1 MTPKLPLGTCTVAL
15 TVSLL
20 FASLAAGQAIP
31 TGTLTG
37 HVTDGRRPLPGV
49 VVTVT
54 SPNLQGARTGTSTVS
69 GAYTLDLLPP
79 GPYAVTF
86 EIAGFHTV
94 EATVE
99 ITGDMTSTVDAVMP
113 RATTV
118 AEEVTVTGS
127 LIPRPTLEAMAP
139 VTTVDPEQLTYRGLT
154 RLESLLQTMPQVFA
168 AQNSTI
174 SNGASG
180 TATVDLRYLGSVRTL
195 VLIDGK
201 RQVPGDTYEIAPD
214 LNFIPQFLI
223 KRVDILTGGA
233 SSVYGA
239 DAVSGVVNFI
249 LNKDFNGLIGGITF
263 GGYEHDNN
271 NATAARINTAKGYQY
286 PSGQAWDGG
295 ALDVNVALG
304 GAFADGKGHATG
316 YAEYRTT
323 SALKKNRRDYTN
335 CSVYPMGA
343 TGPVCGGSPTI
354 PAGWFLVFNPDY
366 SELMGSYTL
375 DTSGPGNTLRDRLST
390 DVFNYATYNYMQ
402 RPDQRWLGGGFVDY
416 QWNRH
421 FDAYLDVM
429 LMDDTTDA
437 QIAPSGDFGT
447 TGLLNCDNPM
457 LSEQERTL
465 LCTNAGYG
473 PNDMANVTILKRN
486 VEGGARY
493 DNLNHTAYRLVG
505 GVKGEINPAWSYDVY
520 GIQAET
526 RIPEQY
532 VNDLNTLKM
541 QDALI
546 VDGDPNDP
554 TTWHCRDANA
564 RAQGC
569 VPWNLFS
576 VGGVTPA
583 AIAYISLPLF
593 SIGETRTQMVDAEV
607 HGDLKDWGIALPSA
621 SEGVQVALGIDYRKE
636 FLNFQPDAAYQA
648 GIASGGGFT
657 AVPVRGYY
665 SVKELY
671 IEGLFPLVQDVKG
684 AKNLSLDLA
693 YRWSDYNVNG
703 QWPSYKAEAI
713 WAPSADLMLRGA
725 YARANRAPNVV
736 ELYTP
741 QGKYI
746 GGTTD
751 PCEGDT
757 PLYSQAQCANTGMAA
772 AQYGHVLANPTGG
785 YNGIYGGNPHLN
797 PETAD
802 TVTYGVVITPV
813 GTSFTAAFDY
823 YDIKIDNAIG
833 YLGFDNILNYCATT
847 ANPALCRLI
856 HRDVAGTLWLYPS
869 GYIDVT
875 NQNIGKLESEGI
887 DVNLGYGLPA
897 GNSFFN
903 FKLIGTWLMKEYVD
917 TGIYSYDCVQLYG
930 NQCGVPLPNW
940 RQMFTAT
947 WETGPV
953 VLSFAWR
960 MVGGVW
966 NDDTSPN
973 PAIGNPSNHEQL
985 VLNGAYYIPVQ
996 NYYDL
1001 AFSYKF
1007 KFGMTLMLGVN
1018 NIFDTEPPLGS
1029 GSIDNDFGPGFYGTY
1044 DPYGRYLFSTLQFT
1058 F

>member
-1 MTPKLPLGTCTVAL
+1 VTSNAVVRRVCMAL
-15 TVSLL
+15 TASLL
-20 FASLAAGQAIP
+20 LAGVGAGQQNP

-37 HVTDGRRPLPGV
+37 HVTDGKAPLPGV
-49 VVTVT
+49 TVSVT
-54 SPNLQGARTGTSTVS
+54 SPNQQGRRVALSTVN
-69 GAYTLDLLPP
+69 GTYILDLLPP
-79 GPYAVTF
+79 GPYTVTF
-86 EIAGFHTV
+86 KLAGFHTV
-94 EATVE
+94 ETTVK
-99 ITGDMTSTVDAVMP
+99 ITGDMTSTVDAVLP

-139 VTTVDPEQLTYRGLT
+139 VTTVDPEQLSYRGLT
-154 RLESLLQTMPQVFA
+154 RLESLLQALPQVFA

-201 RQVPGDTYEIAPD
+201 RQVPGDTMEIAPD

-249 LNKDFNGLIGGITF
+249 LNRDFNGLIGGITF
-263 GGYEHDNN
+263 GGYEHDNDN
-271 NATAARINTAKGYQY
+271 QTAQTINERKGFSV
-286 PSGQAWDGG
+286 PKGQAWDGG
-295 ALDVNVALG
+295 ALDINVGLG
-304 GAFADGKGHATG
+304 GSFADGKGHASG

-323 SALKKNRRDYTN
+323 SAVKKNRRDYTN

-343 TGPVCGGSPTI
+343 TGPACGGSGTI
-354 PAGWFLVFNPDY
+354 PNGWFLVFNSDY
-366 SELMGSYTL
+366 SELTGSYTL
-375 DTSGPGNTLRDRLST
+375 DTSGPGNTMRDRLPT

-402 RPDQRWLGGGFVDY
+402 RPDQRWLGGGFVTYD
-416 QWNRH
+416 WNRH
-421 FDAYLDVM
+421 FQGYLDVM

-447 TGLLNCDNPM
+447 TDLINCDNPM
-457 LSEQERTL
+457 LSEQERML

-473 PNDMANVTILKRN
+473 PTDMANVTVLKRN

-505 GVKGEINPAWSYDVY
+505 GLKGEISPEWTYDVY

-532 VNDLNTLKM
+532 LNELNTNKM
-541 QDALI
+541 QDTLI

-554 TTWHCRDANA
+554 TTWHCRSGNA
-564 RAQGC
+564 GC
-569 VPWNLFS
+569 VPWNLFK

-583 AIAYISLPLF
+583 AIAYISLPLI
-593 SIGETRTQMVDAEV
+593 SVSETKTQMVDAEV
-607 HGDLKDWGIALPSA
+607 HGDLKNYGIAFPSA
-621 SEGVQVALGIDYRKE
+621 SEGVQVALGVDYRKE
-636 FLNFQPDAAYQA
+636 FLNYQPDAAYQA
-648 GIASGGGFT
+648 GIASGTGF
-657 AVPVRGYY
+657 AVLPVEGYY

-684 AKNLSLDLA
+684 AKNLSIDLA

-703 QWPSYKAEAI
+703 QWPSYKAQAEY
-713 WAPSADLMLRGA
+713 APSSDVMFRAA

-741 QGKYI
+741 QAIYTA
-746 GGTTD
+746 GTTD

-757 PLYSQAQCANTGMAA
+757 PTYTEAQCANTGMTA
-772 AQYGHVLANPTGG
+772 AQYGHVLANPFGG
-785 YNGIYGGNPHLN
+785 YNGIYGGNPQLT

-813 GTSFTAAFDY
+813 GTSFTAALDY
-823 YDIKIDNAIG
+823 FDIKIDNAIG
-833 YLGFDNILNYCATT
+833 SLQFDEILNYCATT

-856 HRDVAGTLWLYPS
+856 HRDVAGTLWLHPT
-869 GYIDVT
+869 GYIETT
-875 NQNIGKLESEGI
+875 NQNIGKLEAEGI

-897 GNSFFN
+897 GNTFFN
-903 FKLIGTWLMKEYVD
+903 FKLIGTWMMKSSIN
-917 TGIYSYDCVQLYG
+917 TGIYSYNCVSFYG
-930 NQCGVPLPNW
+930 NQCWNPTPHW

-947 WETGPV
+947 WETGSV

-966 NDDTSPN
+966 NDDVSSN

-985 VLNGAYYIPVQ
+985 VLNDAYYIPVQ

-1001 AFSYKF
+1001 SFAYRF
-1007 KFGMTLMLGVN
+1007 KLGMTFMLGVN
-1018 NIFDTEPPLGS
+1018 NLLDTDPPLGS
-1029 GSIDNDFGPGFYGTY
+1029 GSAANDFGPGFYGTY